1 MPLPKQLSA
10 WSNLLKETIDKGHAK
25 YGKNKD
31 GKWVYTLKRGM
42 KDAKKLYKKSKTAKK
57 RGGSKTEK
65 MEGGEG
71 VVIEDA
77 KTKGG
82 SSPLELKGGEGDEVD
97 TTPTHLTSNGGSK
110 KHRTKRA

>member
-1 MPLPKQLSA
+1 
-10 WSNLLKETIDKGHAK
+10 
-25 YGKNKD
+25 
-31 GKWVYTLKRGM
+31 
-42 KDAKKLYKKSKTAKK
+42 
-57 RGGSKTEK
+57 